1 MSRFNR
7 AFKAFMKNDSINVS
21 LKEYVEVHTSS
32 TATQISAFKGQ
43 LQTIN
48 NSMQFQFKVMQ
59 GTIMFGGDIMTW
71 IFIDERDKVD
81 KRFEQIDKRFEQ
93 VEADLKEIKELI
105 LSSNTRK

>member
-7 AFKAFMKNDSINVS
+7 AFKAFMKNDSINVP

-59 GTIMFGGDIMTW
+59 GSIMLGGGIMTW
-71 IFIDERDKVD
+71 IFIDER
-81 KRFEQIDKRFEQ
+81 KRVKDEFKEVK
-93 VEADLKEIKELI
+93 ADIKEIKELI
-105 LSSNTRK
+105 LSSNTHK